1 MESSEQIEKFQGFVE
16 STYSKDL
23 AEAVEKGHRCLNL
36 DFQELMRY
44 DVELAEALLNSPE
57 DLIQAAEI
65 AISQFDF
72 VKSNIRARFK
82 NLPESQ
88 YVAVR
93 DIRSKHLSK
102 FISIEGIVR
111 QASDVRPQV
120 VTAKFECPS
129 CGNTISVLQLDSRF
143 KEPFRC
149 SCGRKGKFKLL
160 SKDLVDAQR
169 LVVEEAP
176 ENLEG
181 GEQPKRLSVF
191 LKEDLV
197 EPKMEKKTTP
207 GSKILVMGVV
217 KEVPIILS
225 TGALSTRYDL
235 AMDANFIE
243 PIHEDFSE
251 VNLSPEDIVRIK
263 EMAADPKVIE
273 NLVGA
278 IAPSIYGHEKVK
290 EAITL
295 LLFGGVKKTRPDR
308 TSVRG
313 DIHILLVG
321 DPGAAKSSM
330 LTFVAKAAPKA
341 RYIAGRSASGAG
353 ITASVVKDEF
363 MRGWALEA
371 GAMVLANKGILCLDE
386 MDKMSDEDTS
396 ALHEAMAQQQIS
408 ISKANIQATLRAE
421 TTVLAAANPKL
432 GRFDP
437 FAPIASQISLPPAL
451 INRFDLIFPIRD
463 LPNKEVDERIAQHV
477 LNIHQDAT
485 TMNITVDT
493 QTLRKYIAYTKQ
505 HINPRLSDGAI
516 DEIKSFY
523 VALRNSGSSSER
535 DIKPIPI
542 SARQLESLVRMA
554 EAAARI
560 RLSDSVTRAD
570 AKRAVELLKHCL
582 LQVGV
587 DPETGQID
595 IDRISTGMSSSQ
607 RGKIISVR
615 EIINDL
621 ESKYGKTIP
630 IEDVMSEAAER
641 GLTADK
647 IEEAIEK
654 LKRSGDLYE
663 PKKGFLAKI

>member
-225 TGALSTRYDL
+225 TGAQSTRYDL

-263 EMAADPKVIE
+263 SLFETIKVKKSSPKLESTLNKTIKSTTSEIE
-273 NLVGA
+273 N
-278 IAPSIYGHEKVK
+278 
-290 EAITL
+290 
-295 LLFGGVKKTRPDR
+295 F
-308 TSVRG
+308 
-313 DIHILLVG
+313 
-321 DPGAAKSSM
+321 
-330 LTFVAKAAPKA
+330 
-341 RYIAGRSASGAG
+341 RYNFAVI
-353 ITASVVKDEF
+353 
-363 MRGWALEA
+363 
-371 GAMVLANKGILCLDE
+371 N
-386 MDKMSDEDTS
+386 
-396 ALHEAMAQQQIS
+396 
-408 ISKANIQATLRAE
+408 LR
-421 TTVLAAANPKL
+421 
-432 GRFDP
+432 
-437 FAPIASQISLPPAL
+437 
-451 INRFDLIFPIRD
+451 
-463 LPNKEVDERIAQHV
+463 
-477 LNIHQDAT
+477 
-485 TMNITVDT
+485 
-493 QTLRKYIAYTKQ
+493 
-505 HINPRLSDGAI
+505 
-516 DEIKSFY
+516 EI
-523 VALRNSGSSSER
+523 
-535 DIKPIPI
+535 
-542 SARQLESLVRMA
+542 LESLESEKEASKDTLEKFLKLLHPFCPHITEELWSNFNKSFISLAEWPKVDESKINEKFDQAEKSQEKTLADIQNILRIVR
-554 EAAARI
+554 EKSKKEPKSI
-560 RLSDSVTRAD
+560 YLYTIPKELSNYNP
-570 AKRAVELLKHCL
+570 ELLSKK
-582 LQVGV
+582 LQIPVKV
-587 DPETGQID
+587 FANNDKSKIDPQNKAQKASPGRPAI
-595 IDRISTGMSSSQ
+595 
-607 RGKIISVR
+607 
-615 EIINDL
+615 
-621 ESKYGKTIP
+621 Y
-630 IEDVMSEAAER
+630 IE
-641 GLTADK
+641 
-647 IEEAIEK
+647 
-654 LKRSGDLYE
+654 
-663 PKKGFLAKI
+663 

>member
-1 MESSEQIEKFQGFVE
+1 MKKIIFIVLFCIFSFSA
-16 STYSKDL
+16 
-23 AEAVEKGHRCLNL
+23 AEAETRSALILQKTEEAKKLLAGVELSFETKTETRINKKKVKSKKTGKWAWVSYKRTVEVVSQKEVALAVWDPIEDKFHIIRVLTPYSYGAPFS
-36 DFQELMRY
+36 FQVLTSGY
-44 DVELAEALLNSPE
+44 DVEHVSGRGP
-57 DLIQAAEI
+57 
-65 AISQFDF
+65 
-72 VKSNIRARFK
+72 
-82 NLPESQ
+82 
-88 YVAVR
+88 
-93 DIRSKHLSK
+93 SKLVFQVSK
-102 FISIEGIVR
+102 E
-111 QASDVRPQV
+111 
-120 VTAKFECPS
+120 
-129 CGNTISVLQLDSRF
+129 
-143 KEPFRC
+143 
-149 SCGRKGKFKLL
+149 GRKLL
-160 SKDLVDAQR
+160 VFFYKHWWM
-169 LVVEEAP
+169 AP
-176 ENLEG
+176 GRSNN
-181 GEQPKRLSVF
+181 
-191 LKEDLV
+191 D
-197 EPKMEKKTTP
+197 
-207 GSKILVMGVV
+207 
-217 KEVPIILS
+217 
-225 TGALSTRYDL
+225 
-235 AMDANFIE
+235 
-243 PIHEDFSE
+243 
-251 VNLSPEDIVRIK
+251 
-263 EMAADPKVIE
+263 DPKVFEKLAKSIT
-273 NLVGA
+273 
-278 IAPSIYGHEKVK
+278 PSVWGYDEIKK
-290 EAITL
+290 SLIL
-295 LLFGGVKKTRPDR
+295 QLFGGVKKELSDG
-308 TSVRG
+308 SNQRG